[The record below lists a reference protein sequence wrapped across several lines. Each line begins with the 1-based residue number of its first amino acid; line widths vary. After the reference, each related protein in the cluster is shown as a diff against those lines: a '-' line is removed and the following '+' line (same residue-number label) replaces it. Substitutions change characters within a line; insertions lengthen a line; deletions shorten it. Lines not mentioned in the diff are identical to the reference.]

1 MTSSKSPTAPSTE
14 PAKPSHAHLDAQAVP
29 YDELLSRAHALHEQI
44 REWRRT
50 IHRHP
55 ELSFT
60 EHRTAGL
67 VNATLV
73 SLGIPTET
81 EVAKT
86 GVVGHITG
94 GAGPV
99 VGLRAD
105 MDALPIQEVNDT
117 DYASARPG
125 IMHACGHDAH
135 TAILLGA
142 ATILKELADAGR
154 LPGSI
159 RLLFQPSEEAQ
170 DAEGKSGGMR
180 MVEEG
185 ALQGLDAVFGL
196 HVDGSH
202 DVGVLATREGPM
214 MAAADQFYLTIHG
227 NGGHAARPH
236 ATVDP
241 IVLAGHVI
249 LAIQQIVSRRLNPLE
264 SGVVTIGMIHGGTAD
279 NIIPDFVKLTGTIRS
294 FTPESRDLLH
304 AELRR
309 ACGVVDALGGSF
321 DLEIRWGYPPT
332 ANSPEA
338 TAVAWQAMEQL
349 VGPDNIKVADQ
360 GMGAED
366 FSFMAQAAPGCF
378 LRLGVHNP
386 EWGDTKYMVHRADFQ
401 LDEDALPYGSA
412 ALAAAA
418 LAWMEQKRS

>member
-1 MTSSKSPTAPSTE
+1 MTSSESATESSPEFGPY
-14 PAKPSHAHLDAQAVP
+14 AVP
-29 YDELLSRAHALHEQI
+29 YTELLSRAHALHEQI

-73 SLGIPTET
+73 GLGIPTET

-86 GVVGHITG
+86 GVVGRIQG
-94 GAGPV
+94 GPGPV

-105 MDALPIQEVNDT
+105 MDALPIQETNDVE
-117 DYASARPG
+117 YASARPG

-142 ATILKELADAGR
+142 ATILKELADQGR

-185 ALQGLDAVFGL
+185 ALDGVDAVFGL

-202 DVGVLATREGPM
+202 DVGYLATREGPM
-214 MAAADQFYLTIHG
+214 MAAADMFELAIHG
-227 NGGHAARPH
+227 SGGHAARPH
-236 ATVDP
+236 ITVDP
-241 IVLAGHVI
+241 IVLAGHAI
-249 LAIQQIVSRRLNPLE
+249 LAIQQVVSRRLNPLE
-264 SGVVTIGMIHGGTAD
+264 PGVITVGVIAGGTAD
-279 NIIPDFVKLTGTIRS
+279 NIIPDSVKLTGTIRS
-294 FTPESRDLLH
+294 FTPESRELLH
-304 AELRR
+304 TELRR
-309 ACGVVDALGGSF
+309 ACGVIEALGGSF
-321 DLEIRWGYPPT
+321 DLTIHRGYPPT
-332 ANSPEA
+332 SNSPEA

-349 VGPDNIKVADQ
+349 IGPDKIKPADQ

-386 EWGDTKYMVHRADFQ
+386 AWGEKQYMVHRADFRI
-401 LDEDALPYGSA
+401 DEGALPYGAA

-418 LAWMEQKRS
+418 LAWMEQKRA